1 MDFHVQVGSP
11 SEHVKEFER
20 LFKNV
25 WLRVEEA
32 RLKYRPRYGYISLA
46 QAEAIMHRY
55 LDRAAIPAD
64 VDRIGVHTSYTHQ
77 LLLLAAWRMTKGIY
91 RFDPAIYD
99 EVLDT
104 PLDEDLPCSI
114 FHSLPEWCVYVETP
128 DFEHEGAPRPGY
140 FFGVIE
146 AHEGA
151 PAALAWYGPG
161 TAALPCPVY
170 QTSIVGLRQR
180 FFRDKPALEPAIH
193 RALSL
198 TLYLCAQNADL
209 GDGTQRPENPAPTK
223 TKNGLR
229 TFPRDQVRKWDVGSR
244 IAAELRASSAQPEVT
259 EAPEAADDAEARR
272 ARPRPHTRR
281 SHSHRYWIKNE
292 NGERELISK
301 WIGHINVNAKI
312 ADDLVESVRIL
323 PEEGAAPANQKLR
336 VH

>member
-1 MDFHVQVGSP
+1 
-11 SEHVKEFER
+11 
-20 LFKNV
+20 
-25 WLRVEEA
+25 
-32 RLKYRPRYGYISLA
+32 
-46 QAEAIMHRY
+46 MHKY

-64 VDRIGVHTSYTHQ
+64 VDRIGVHTAYTHQ

-91 RFDPAIYD
+91 RFDSAIYD

-128 DFEHEGAPRPGY
+128 EFVFEAALRPGY

-161 TAALPCPVY
+161 TAALPCPVW

-223 TKNGLR
+223 TKHGLR
-229 TFPRDQVRKWDVGSR
+229 TFPRGQVRKWDVGSR
-244 IAAELRASSAQPEVT
+244 IAAELRVLSSQSEVT
-259 EAPEAADDAEARR
+259 EAPEASDDADGRR

-312 ADDLVESVRIL
+312 ADDLIETVRVL